1 MPTEFNCGGT
11 LVCGTCEEVTVW
23 QRDFADLIKGMDF
36 DRDRNLDS
44 QGEPI

>member
-1 MPTEFNCGGT
+1 MVGT

-23 QRDFADLIKGMDF
+23 QRDFADVIKGMDF
-36 DRDRNLDS
+36 DRDMNLDS

>member
-1 MPTEFNCGGT
+1 MAGT

-23 QRDFADLIKGMDF
+23 QRDFVDVIEGMDV
-36 DRDRNLDS
+36 DRDMSLDS